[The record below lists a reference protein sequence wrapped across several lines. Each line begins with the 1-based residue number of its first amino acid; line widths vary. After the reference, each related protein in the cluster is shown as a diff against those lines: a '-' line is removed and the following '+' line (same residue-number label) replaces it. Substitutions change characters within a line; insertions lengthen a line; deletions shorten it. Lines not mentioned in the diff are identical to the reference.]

1 MSQLPTQHPYKD
13 IIEKV
18 RWAKKGVTDES
29 SWKFQIEMQK
39 EIFVQV
45 QKLSDIQMKQLKFVE
60 VKRIL

>member
-1 MSQLPTQHPYKD
+1 ML
-13 IIEKV
+13 

-45 QKLSDIQMKQLKFVE
+45 QKLSDMQWSNMKFEE
-60 VKRIL
+60 VKRII